1 LGLVQ
6 EQEERKLRNKMKVDL
21 TLIENNIRENHL
33 HENKSLEN
41 CQPNELNNIDETIE
55 REKQEL
61 QKKLNYLNLE
71 QQNNTNIQIRLLQMK
86 HEFDEKL
93 RNVKNRYK
101 NEIEDLTRYY
111 EQITV
116 KNDTLEKHSTQGSTS
131 YDMGYVF
138 GQLMSE
144 GLKQLL
150 VAKWIAEYGLPDA
163 LDLNYD
169 ITRKYTPTWYD
180 EELRGLAAELIKA
193 ACSVLGTWDE
203 STISSTLLHLRSLN
217 WDEKAPIDKYST
229 ITIYHLNAS
238 YEDYANHFHDYYKQ
252 KYTTSHTFANFDYA
266 DLVGAIRAYIQF
278 SNSLNIAL
286 AMLINTKR
294 TCSVHLNLEEFHRNT
309 SNNNIGFLGIEYR
322 AKEFNVY
329 L

>member
-1 LGLVQ
+1 KKKIILNIFLFFN
-6 EQEERKLRNKMKVDL
+6 R
-21 TLIENNIRENHL
+21 LIENNIRENLL

-41 CQPNELNNIDETIE
+41 RQQNELNNIEETIE

>member
-1 LGLVQ
+1 MRSKLVI
-6 EQEERKLRNKMKVDL
+6 LFCFIAIIYPV
-21 TLIENNIRENHL
+21 TLL
-33 HENKSLEN
+33 DPSCK
-41 CQPNELNNIDETIE
+41 D
-55 REKQEL
+55 
-61 QKKLNYLNLE
+61 KLN
-71 QQNNTNIQIRLLQMK
+71 TNK
-86 HEFDEKL
+86 VL
-93 RNVKNRYK
+93 REEPRFINSIPNGKRFV
-101 NEIEDLTRYY
+101 
-111 EQITV
+111 V
-116 KNDTLEKHSTQGSTS
+116 GQG
-131 YDMGYVF
+131 YD
-138 GQLMSE
+138 
-144 GLKQLL
+144 KINIIHL

-180 EELRGLAAELIKA
+180 EELRGLAAGT